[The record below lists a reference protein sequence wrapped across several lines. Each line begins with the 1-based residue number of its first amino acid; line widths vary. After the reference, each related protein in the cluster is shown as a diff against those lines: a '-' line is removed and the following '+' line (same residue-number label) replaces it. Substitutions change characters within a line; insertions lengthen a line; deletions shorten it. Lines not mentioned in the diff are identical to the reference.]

1 MKSSDLL
8 SLALGRKL
16 PLILQSESSECGLS
30 CMAMIAGYHG
40 YRNDLISLRQRFPVS
55 LKGVSLSQ
63 LIRLAQRLQLVGRP
77 VKLDLDGLAHLKLP
91 CILHWNFQ
99 HYVVLSKVG
108 SGHIVVHDP
117 AVGIR
122 KIPMERV
129 SADFTG
135 VALELWPNPE
145 FQARDERKTVHLSD
159 LIGRLTGLRR
169 SVFQIVVLAIGIE
182 IFSLAAPFYIQIV
195 LDQGIVGADRG
206 LLVTLAWCFA
216 LFIVLQHGIGAIRSW
231 MILHLSTSVNIQ
243 WRIGVFSHL
252 LNLPINFFEKR
263 HLGDVVSRF
272 GSVDTIQR
280 TLTTSFLEVLMDGV
294 MAIAT
299 LAMLFV
305 YGASLTWIPILSA
318 ALYLTGRWL
327 WFAPLKNTSEEQ
339 LIHGA
344 KQHSHFLETI
354 RGIKIIK
361 LFERKNERRS
371 SWLSLLINQ
380 VNANIQNDRLQI
392 GYKLFN
398 GWLFGLERVLI
409 VWVAANQVLDGSL
422 TVGVM
427 VAFLAYREQF
437 NSRAAVIVDKFFE
450 LKMLRLQGERLADLV
465 LTEQEVK
472 LDDEGAAE
480 LRLFSLELENVSF
493 RYSRLE
499 PHILERVNIYI
510 KPGESVALVGKTGC
524 GKSTLMNLML
534 GELVPSS
541 GSIKLGTRPLESLGK
556 TTYRQLIGVVM
567 QDDLLFAGSIG
578 ENISF
583 FAEKVDQE
591 WVEACAEMA
600 AIHNEIVAMPMSYH
614 TLVGDMGNAL
624 SGGQKQRILLAR
636 ALYKKPKILFL
647 DEATSNLDVECE
659 RRVNES
665 IKSLNITRIIVAH
678 RPETIASAERVIY
691 IDEGTV
697 REA

>member
-327 WFAPLKNTSEEQ
+327 WFAPLKNTSEY
-339 LIHGA
+339 
-344 KQHSHFLETI
+344 SH
-354 RGIKIIK
+354 
-361 LFERKNERRS
+361 
-371 SWLSLLINQ
+371 Q
-380 VNANIQNDRLQI
+380 
-392 GYKLFN
+392 
-398 GWLFGLERVLI
+398 
-409 VWVAANQVLDGSL
+409 
-422 TVGVM
+422 
-427 VAFLAYREQF
+427 
-437 NSRAAVIVDKFFE
+437 
-450 LKMLRLQGERLADLV
+450 
-465 LTEQEVK
+465 
-472 LDDEGAAE
+472 
-480 LRLFSLELENVSF
+480 
-493 RYSRLE
+493 
-499 PHILERVNIYI
+499 
-510 KPGESVALVGKTGC
+510 
-524 GKSTLMNLML
+524 
-534 GELVPSS
+534 S
-541 GSIKLGTRPLESLGK
+541 G
-556 TTYRQLIGVVM
+556 
-567 QDDLLFAGSIG
+567 
-578 ENISF
+578 
-583 FAEKVDQE
+583 
-591 WVEACAEMA
+591 
-600 AIHNEIVAMPMSYH
+600 H
-614 TLVGDMGNAL
+614 
-624 SGGQKQRILLAR
+624 
-636 ALYKKPKILFL
+636 
-647 DEATSNLDVECE
+647 
-659 RRVNES
+659 
-665 IKSLNITRIIVAH
+665 
-678 RPETIASAERVIY
+678 
-691 IDEGTV
+691 
-697 REA
+697 